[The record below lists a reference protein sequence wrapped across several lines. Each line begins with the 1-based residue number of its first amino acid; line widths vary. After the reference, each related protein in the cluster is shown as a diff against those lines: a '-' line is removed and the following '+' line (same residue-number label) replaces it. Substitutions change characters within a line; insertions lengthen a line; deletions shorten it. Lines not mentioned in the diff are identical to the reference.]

1 MIVLRL
7 RPGPAKDEVLTSWV
21 MRLATEQAMRPSRL
35 TNCLGLRGFWRQD
48 PDLNATPEQ
57 LAVLAQATLRS
68 PEQIGVLTLTPIK
81 QQLMVRPDAA
91 RLPLLVLLGRHRG
104 TTNIT
109 GHPAC
114 PGCLREGHAFL
125 RSWRLATTVAC
136 PRHGVVL
143 AESCRRC
150 GAPISVT
157 RAHFQK
163 AQCAQTLPWTPERCW
178 RCWELLPPGNMAP
191 TPALTHALEL
201 QRLVED
207 AVHNR
212 QARVGDL
219 TLGAADLAGLL
230 RPLTHVLLGLRAK
243 LPPSAF
249 DDLRVPLGLPP
260 GVRAVGARPA
270 LELLPPAERFQVV
283 ALAGWLLRDGLVSLL
298 PELRARGVRL
308 TDLLA
313 ESDWPTPTWLKNL
326 VHDQLARRPRQRRLT
341 SLPTDFQRLTDEQ
354 WDRLA
359 PLLTRAP
366 GAVRIGTRAR
376 TPRDVFEGFLRRT
389 TVGTTEDQWN
399 HTPGVPRIKTTATHL
414 SRWAGTGQLDGALSA
429 MLDHLAEHGLVL
441 EQSAA
446 PALAS
451 SPPLWA
457 RQTLGAL
464 LAPRTLHVLARLGS
478 IHHAPLWRA
487 ALRLGLQEVQTA

>member
-21 MRLATEQAMRPSRL
+21 MRLATEQAMRASRL

-57 LAVLAQATLRS
+57 LTALAGATLR
-68 PEQIGVLTLTPIK
+68 PPGQVEALTLAPIK
-81 QQLMVRPDAA
+81 RRLAIRPDAA
-91 RLPLLVLLGRHRG
+91 RPPLLVPLARHRG
-104 TTNIT
+104 TTNIA

-114 PGCLREGHAFL
+114 PGCLMEGHAFL

-143 AESCRRC
+143 VESCRRC
-150 GAPISVT
+150 GAPVSVT

-178 RCWELLPPGNMAP
+178 RCWERLPPGKEAP
-191 TPALTHALEL
+191 ASALTHALAL
-201 QRLVED
+201 QHLVED
-207 AVHNR
+207 AVHSGET
-212 QARVGDL
+212 RVGGL

-230 RPLTHVLLGLRAK
+230 HPLTHVLLGLRAK
-243 LPPSAF
+243 VPPSVF
-249 DDLRVPLGLPP
+249 DDLRAFLGLPP
-260 GVRAVGARPA
+260 GVRAAGARPV
-270 LELLPPAERFQVV
+270 LELLPPADRFQVV

-298 PELRARGVRL
+298 PELRARGVRF
-308 TDLLA
+308 TDLLP
-313 ESDWPTPTWLKNL
+313 ESSWPTPAWLRDL
-326 VHDQLARRPRQRRLT
+326 VHDQLASRPRQRRLT

-354 WDRLA
+354 WNRLA
-359 PLLTRAP
+359 PLLTGAP
-366 GAVRIGTRAR
+366 GAARSGGRAR
-376 TPRDVFEGFLRRT
+376 TPREVFEGFLRRT

-414 SRWAGTGQLDGALSA
+414 TRWAGTGQLDGALA
-429 MLDHLAEHGLVL
+429 ALLDHLAEHGVL
-441 EQSAA
+441 LDQSA
-446 PALAS
+446 LS
-451 SPPLWA
+451 SGPPLWA
-457 RQTLGAL
+457 RRTLGAL

-478 IHHAPLWRA
+478 IHHALLWRA